1 MCFWAIE
8 PTLLVFNIDPQDER
22 TPLHLAK
29 DAEVVR
35 VLVDAGA
42 NVIAKDKVRKCS
54 CNLKPIWT
62 AVFTHYKYLYICT

>member
-1 MCFWAIE
+1 MHLGERECSTRALLPSPQSFWAIG
-8 PTLLVFNIDPQDER
+8 PTLLVFIINPQDER

-42 NVIAKDKVRKCS
+42 DVNAKDKVRK
-54 CNLKPIWT
+54 
-62 AVFTHYKYLYICT
+62 